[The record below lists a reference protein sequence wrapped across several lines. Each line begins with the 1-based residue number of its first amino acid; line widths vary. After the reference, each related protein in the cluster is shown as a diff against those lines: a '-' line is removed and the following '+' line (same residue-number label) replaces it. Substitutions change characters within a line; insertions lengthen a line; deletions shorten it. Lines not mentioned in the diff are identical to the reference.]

1 VVHVFETD
9 AAGIYAITVQ
19 SPAPVGGTSN
29 AMQFEVDSE
38 YSTATPPNFTTAS
51 VTVTAG
57 SPAAYP
63 VTLPS
68 SATNVSVTCLNL
80 PTGVTCSYASGVVTI
95 ATSSS
100 TPKGTYTIAVV
111 FTETLPGAVT
121 TSAFIL
127 LPFLLTPML
136 LVRRRLASRGLM
148 FTICMGIMLFAGAAA
163 MAGCGG
169 STVVATHQVTST
181 GAVTLIVH

>member
-1 VVHVFETD
+1 
-9 AAGIYAITVQ
+9 
-19 SPAPVGGTSN
+19 
-29 AMQFEVDSE
+29 
-38 YSTATPPNFTTAS
+38 
-51 VTVTAG
+51 
-57 SPAAYP
+57 
-63 VTLPS
+63 
-68 SATNVSVTCLNL
+68 
-80 PTGVTCSYASGVVTI
+80 VTI
-95 ATSSS
+95 ATLSS

-121 TSAFIL
+121 TPAFIL

-148 FTICMGIMLFAGAAA
+148 LTVCIGIILFAGAAA
-163 MAGCGG
+163 VAGCGG